1 MPFVTTCVRKF
12 STTLRVLKSIELDMV
27 IVTWCHMIVTCVRKF
42 PTTEGFKKHRMR
54 HGDSN
59 DMSYDCNLCQN
70 DFHHSQGF
78 KKHCLRHGDGNEMPY
93 DCDLCRNVSTNLRV
107 LKSIGWYMVIIYWVL
122 LNYSNT
128 DITKNMRGCWLN
140 WNYLVVAFYS
150 DHLKLLNCVSC
161 VVF

>member
-1 MPFVTTCVRKF
+1 MPFVTTCVKKF
-12 STTLRVLKSIELDMV
+12 STTLRVLKSIDLDMV
-27 IVTWCHMIVTCVRKF
+27 IVTWCHIIVICVRKF

-78 KKHCLRHGDGNEMPY
+78 KKHCLRHGNCNEMLY

-107 LKSIGWYMVIIYWVL
+107 LKKHRLIQGHHLLGSAQTHKSRKLWEVAGWTETI
-122 LNYSNT
+122 
-128 DITKNMRGCWLN
+128 
-140 WNYLVVAFYS
+140 
-150 DHLKLLNCVSC
+150 
-161 VVF
+161 